1 MYPPDRARAHRTAA
15 PPEGDRRVH
24 PVQVVSSQLPQS
36 DLAQVG
42 HQVVIREVAVQ
53 GYGPRLQ
60 RVLSCQPRL
69 QVLPDGHADADVDHE
84 RANELLQR
92 ALGCTPGRIPGLARL
107 QPRAI
112 TVAAVLERVSPA
124 ALAPMGRERA
134 VLIAGTVSGVTLD
147 HSSVLHRET
156 PTRSSNGALGTRI
169 SLPSSRIGVGQF
181 PAGSTRTQR
190 FG

>member
-1 MYPPDRARAHRTAA
+1 MSDSTDTPVLRTRGLCLAYGKGAGLVRAV
-15 PPEGDRRVH
+15 DDVDLRV
-24 PVQVVSSQLPQS
+24 
-36 DLAQVG
+36 ATG
-42 HQVVIREVAVQ
+42 ETVAVM
-53 GYGPRLQ
+53 GPSGCGKSTL
-60 RVLSCQPRL
+60 L
-69 QVLPDGHADADVDHE
+69 
-84 RANELLQR
+84 LLQR

-112 TVAAVLERVSPA
+112 TVAAVFEPVSSA

-134 VLIAGTVSGVTLD
+134 VRFTGTVSGVTL
-147 HSSVLHRET
+147 HHGAVLHRET

-190 FG
+190 FGRSRGSPPQWARR